1 MSIKPFID
9 PGNTRGRTLLR
20 GRLTLCL
27 ANLRPAS
34 GLNSPVNS
42 RIYDILK
49 CYRKITDAYR
59 YIIGRNR
66 NMVKYFI
73 NLSKIKEYAKE
84 FMKKPCKKNRP
95 LIAAVGTEKE
105 PVYLFFLDSMYMIDG
120 FKITI
125 ENAEDEIVE
134 EYIYLSSDDW
144 ISTIKRFVEKYN
156 KDFESEEEFEDVC
169 TAICQN
175 PECVEY
181 GNKVDII
188 SDAMGRT
195 VCPNC
200 GEVIED
206 TALTESP
213 EEDDFE
219 EDDLEEL
226 DRERLLE
233 IAYNL
238 ILSFLYESNVGY
250 NLELLEALDIELDEI
265 SSIEVEYLGECANE
279 SN

>member
-1 MSIKPFID
+1 MI
-9 PGNTRGRTLLR
+9 
-20 GRLTLCL
+20 
-27 ANLRPAS
+27 
-34 GLNSPVNS
+34 
-42 RIYDILK
+42 
-49 CYRKITDAYR
+49 
-59 YIIGRNR
+59 
-66 NMVKYFI
+66 KYFI

-105 PVYLFFLDSMYMIDG
+105 PIYLFFLDSMYMIDG

-125 ENAEDEIVE
+125 ENAEDERVE

-156 KDFESEEEFEDVC
+156 KDFEGKEELEDLC

-188 SDAMGRT
+188 SDAMGRQ

-206 TALTESP
+206 RASTESP
-213 EEDDFE
+213 EEDDFD

-233 IAYNL
+233 ITYNL
-238 ILSFLYESNVGY
+238 ILSFLYTPDVGY
-250 NLELLEALDIELDEI
+250 DLELLEAFDIEMDEI
-265 SSIEVEYLGECANE
+265 SSIENEYMGEMCK
-279 SN
+279 